1 MRNKTVVTGCIIFFF
16 LLTTGNLNAMQPAK
30 NNHVDPPQQEELDKA
45 FLRIIYVFDQQATKE
60 EEKILVTDSMALDI
74 AQNWS
79 VYYDWNKEQRDSV
92 AKVKDQKLIQTLKS
106 VNVLKDPDNEIFER
120 FEAMNR
126 KPDIMNDRKG
136 EDARIFK
143 NRSDN
148 TIITIDKGPFTG
160 AGKGIYLRLKEQ
172 IPPMDWQISEDT
184 ISIMGYLCYKATV
197 PFRGRNYTAWF
208 SPEIPVNEGPW
219 KLYGLPGAI
228 LDAKTEDGLFRFQA
242 IGIEQIKD
250 VPIRFPS
257 DRDFEEAKTLK
268 QVNDY
273 RRSKLKDISLSYMDN
288 GTMTIL
294 RKRNPVEYN
303 DLELSE

>member
-1 MRNKTVVTGCIIFFF
+1 
-16 LLTTGNLNAMQPAK
+16 MQPAK

-60 EEKILVTDSMALDI
+60 KEKILVTDTMALDI

-126 KPDIMNDRKG
+126 KPEIMNDRKG

-148 TIITIDKGPFTG
+148 TIKR
-160 AGKGIYLRLKEQ
+160 Y
-172 IPPMDWQISEDT
+172 ISPIKRT
-184 ISIMGYLCYKATV
+184 NTSNGLANI
-197 PFRGRNYTAWF
+197 GRYYFHN
-208 SPEIPVNEGPW
+208 
-219 KLYGLPGAI
+219 GLP
-228 LDAKTEDGLFRFQA
+228 LLQSYS
-242 IGIEQIKD
+242 
-250 VPIRFPS
+250 PIP
-257 DRDFEEAKTLK
+257 
-268 QVNDY
+268 
-273 RRSKLKDISLSYMDN
+273 
-288 GTMTIL
+288 GT
-294 RKRNPVEYN
+294 
-303 DLELSE
+303 